1 MLYSFLYDLGKSNVA
16 QNALAEGFLMSVLPK
31 FHSIIKK
38 NVTCNNLGFMRVS
51 SDVLYN
57 KDTIFVTL
65 GVTMHI
71 LMGTGINALDKSA
84 KKMLH

>member
-1 MLYSFLYDLGKSNVA
+1 
-16 QNALAEGFLMSVLPK
+16 MSVLPK

-38 NVTCNNLGFMRVS
+38 SITCNNLGFMRVS

-71 LMGTGINALDKSA
+71 LLGTGINALDKSA

>member
-1 MLYSFLYDLGKSNVA
+1 
-16 QNALAEGFLMSVLPK
+16 
-31 FHSIIKK
+31 
-38 NVTCNNLGFMRVS
+38 MRVS

-71 LMGTGINALDKSA
+71 LLGTGINALDKSA
-84 KKMLH
+84 KKMVH